1 MTSNQAALPLGAVE
15 LFPLSPSAGLG
26 LSEIEKLNFVTKKRH
41 TPTTTKEKSYPWKL
55 MVQNSKKDI
64 SKVKDKLESLF
75 NMFWFDID
83 GSYILNWN
91 AKRYIDKFLPI
102 EREWE
107 TLSKKNAKE
116 NSNP

>member
-1 MTSNQAALPLGAVE
+1 
-15 LFPLSPSAGLG
+15 
-26 LSEIEKLNFVTKKRH
+26 
-41 TPTTTKEKSYPWKL
+41 
-55 MVQNSKKDI
+55 MVKKDI
-64 SKVKDKLESLF
+64 SKVKDKLQSPF
-75 NMFWFDID
+75 NVFF

-91 AKRYIDKFLPI
+91 PKRSIDKFLPL

>member
-1 MTSNQAALPLGAVE
+1 MTSNQAPLPLGAVE

-26 LSEIEKLNFVTKKRH
+26 LSEIEKLSFVTKKRH
-41 TPTTTKEKSYPWKL
+41 TPTTSKQKSYPWKL
-55 MVQNSKKDI
+55 MVKKDI
-64 SKVKDKLESLF
+64 SKVKDKLQSPF
-75 NMFWFDID
+75 NVFWFDIA

-91 AKRYIDKFLPI
+91 PKRSIDKFLPL